1 MHKIKLALKLVN
13 TKSQG
18 DRVLINLAEDPN
30 PNIIIEKQLDRI
42 LPKNALFLTGFNRIG

>member
-30 PNIIIEKQLDRI
+30 PNIIIEKQLDR
-42 LPKNALFLTGFNRIG
+42 KSAGFTQFLTTFQ

>member
-30 PNIIIEKQLDRI
+30 PNIVIEKQLDRNQPF
-42 LPKNALFLTGFNRIG
+42 LVSKFNHFQKN